1 MSNFMYNWFI
11 FKLAANGQ
19 IIHWFKTFYEEQRH
33 PKTQL
38 RVAEGQTQDGM
49 SLDEDTLRKRIL
61 ARGFTEEEMRDTLQ
75 KCLELNLIMRS
86 GNMVTLV
93 ELWLF
98 WSNNSSSS
106 LLLCDWLLLW
116 IIMRLV
122 ITMDYYAFGY
132 YNGFA

>member
-1 MSNFMYNWFI
+1 
-11 FKLAANGQ
+11 
-19 IIHWFKTFYEEQRH
+19 
-33 PKTQL
+33 
-38 RVAEGQTQDGM
+38 M

-75 KCLELNLIMRS
+75 KYLELNLIMRS

>member
-1 MSNFMYNWFI
+1 
-11 FKLAANGQ
+11 
-19 IIHWFKTFYEEQRH
+19 
-33 PKTQL
+33 
-38 RVAEGQTQDGM
+38 M

-75 KCLELNLIMRS
+75 KYLELNLIMRS

-122 ITMDYYAFGY
+122 IAMDLLIIM
-132 YNGFA
+132 